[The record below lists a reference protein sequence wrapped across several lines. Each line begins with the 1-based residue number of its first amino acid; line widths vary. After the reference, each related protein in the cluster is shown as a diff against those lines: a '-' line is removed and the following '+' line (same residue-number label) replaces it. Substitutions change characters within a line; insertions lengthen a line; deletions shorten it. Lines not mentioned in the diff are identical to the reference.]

1 MFLRKTVFIVIFVDM
16 KRLLLLLIVS
26 SLLVHPTVKTIF
38 LVQWKLN
45 QQEITRVYCINKAKP
60 EMQCNGQCYLA
71 KKMRQI
77 EADYAK
83 SKLPFEPKHAKATEF
98 TVFLQ
103 PFKQLS
109 ILPIVVE
116 KQLFGGLYREPISYT
131 FGNYLLKPPIVASV
145 I

>member
-1 MFLRKTVFIVIFVDM
+1 M

-26 SLLVHPTVKTIF
+26 SLLVQPTVKTIL

-45 QQEITRVYCINKAKP
+45 QQEITRVYCINKARP

-103 PFKQLS
+103 PFKQPS
-109 ILPIVVE
+109 ITPLVIE
-116 KQLFGGLYREPISYT
+116 KQLWGGIYRQPFSYP
-131 FGNYLLKPPIVASV
+131 FGNSLLKPPIVVSQLS
-145 I
+145 